1 MSLEGTSAILPASI
15 VLNANQ
21 RPASPTHRATLS
33 RNFTL
38 NETQT
43 GRLKSDPSLR
53 LLLFSALEQPLAP
66 YSRLD
71 IAFPSQIEVKVNDE
85 EVKANYKGLKNK
97 PGSTRP
103 ADITSFVRTKVANQR
118 NSLLITYA
126 LTQKAS
132 QPEVS
137 FHSAPL
143 SCVLKADRL
152 LQKYNLFIYLV
163 RKFSVEELT
172 ERIKRRNVITRESVL
187 DESKMHHYANHSK
200 LD

>member
-1 MSLEGTSAILPASI
+1 M
-15 VLNANQ
+15 
-21 RPASPTHRATLS
+21 
-33 RNFTL
+33 

-71 IAFPSQIEVKVNDE
+71 VAFPSQIEVKVNDE

-103 ADITSFVRTKVANQR
+103 ADITSFLRTKVANQR

-137 FHSAPL
+137 FH
-143 SCVLKADRL
+143 
-152 LQKYNLFIYLV
+152 
-163 RKFSVEELT
+163 
-172 ERIKRRNVITRESVL
+172 
-187 DESKMHHYANHSK
+187 
-200 LD
+200 